1 MKYFLIYYIVGL
13 FGVLYHAYSEYVE
26 IDAVGLTGT
35 LLIFW
40 VLGPFLLFSHLL
52 LKIMNVIMDKL

>member
-13 FGVLYHAYSEYVE
+13 FGVLYHVHSKYVE
-26 IDAVGLTGT
+26 IDAVELTGA